1 MKDIETAS
9 EKLISDS
16 YRLYSHTVCCYIYH
30 RIHDWETAR
39 DLSQDVFLRLLT
51 YKSMLREDTVKSFVF
66 AIASNLVT
74 DNLRRFYLKQEWTS
88 YIYDSTE
95 KSIEDTDC
103 RVKVRELLEL
113 ERNRMERLSDQ
124 QKKIYVMSRFQ
135 NLSVPEIASDL
146 LLSVRTVENHLYA
159 SRKAVRE
166 FVRACI

>member
-1 MKDIETAS
+1 MKDFEITS
-9 EKLISDS
+9 EYLVSDS
-16 YRLYSHTVCCYIYH
+16 YRLYSHMVCRYIYH

-51 YKSMLREDTVKSFVF
+51 YKFMLREDTVKSFIF

-74 DNLRRFYLKQEWTS
+74 DYLRRFYLKQELNS

-113 ERNRMERLSDQ
+113 EQKRMGQLSDQ
-124 QKKIYVMSRFQ
+124 RKKIYIMARFQ
-135 NLSVPEIASDL
+135 NLSVSEIASNL
-146 LLSVRTVENHLYA
+146 FLSVRTVENHLYA